1 MMAFVPALP
10 TVATVETIEAGAVR
24 NESAFTPTGSR
35 TCTKAAQCAASHSC
49 SITPERAP
57 GRAHRSVFFLVP
69 GRCRM
74 TTMSY
79 SGIARFAVAGLLGLA
94 ACSIAGDNLPTS
106 IKAPTSA
113 QFQAVGDL
121 TDDTPELGVLKVC
134 KTGNASGE
142 FTLARSQFG
151 SIFQGYIFDHSA
163 TFTLD
168 LDVCRVVAVDNG
180 LDGVWSILT
189 LTETSIGLVSVAGER
204 IDVIPGTTNTIISAL
219 NFTNGDS
226 HAVNSF
232 HGAVITFENFVA
244 PPQVCDFITF
254 GRLVTEV
261 NGQKVVISGNA
272 GGNKPGGGI
281 LGEFHIEANGV
292 DNHVADI
299 DSYEP
304 AGALLDLTN
313 ARIVKGTAKNG
324 VAVELRLWDGGE
336 PGKGTDRVWVKLG
349 NSVLIGGPLG
359 QLIDQGNMQYHDV
372 CRGPGDETLE

>member
-1 MMAFVPALP
+1 M
-10 TVATVETIEAGAVR
+10 
-24 NESAFTPTGSR
+24 
-35 TCTKAAQCAASHSC
+35 K
-49 SITPERAP
+49 
-57 GRAHRSVFFLVP
+57 
-69 GRCRM
+69 
-74 TTMSY
+74 SY
-79 SGIARFAVAGLLGLA
+79 SRITGFAVAGLFAFA
-94 ACSIAGDNLPTS
+94 ACSTVGDNLPTS
-106 IKAPTSA
+106 IKAPGSA
-113 QFQAVGDL
+113 VFQAVGDV
-121 TDDTPELGVLKVC
+121 TNNTPELGVLKVC

-142 FTLARSQFG
+142 FTISRTQNGIPPLL
-151 SIFQGYIFDHSA
+151 GYIRDHLP

-168 LDVCRVVAVDNG
+168 LNVCRVVAVDNG
-180 LDGVWSILT
+180 GDGIWSILR
-189 LTETSIGLVSVAGER
+189 LTETSLGLVSISGQR
-204 IDVIPGTTNTIISAL
+204 IDIFPAGTTNTVISNITVL
-219 NFTNGDS
+219 NGDS

-232 HGAVITFENFVA
+232 HGAVLTFENFVA

-261 NGQKVVISGNA
+261 NGEKVVISGNA

-304 AGALLDLTN
+304 AGALLNLTN

-349 NSVLIGGPLG
+349 NTVLIGGPLG
-359 QLIDQGNMQYHDV
+359 QLIDQGNMQYHNV
-372 CRGPGDETLE
+372 CRGPGDASLD

>member
-1 MMAFVPALP
+1 
-10 TVATVETIEAGAVR
+10 
-24 NESAFTPTGSR
+24 
-35 TCTKAAQCAASHSC
+35 
-49 SITPERAP
+49 
-57 GRAHRSVFFLVP
+57 
-69 GRCRM
+69 M
-74 TTMSY
+74 TTRSY
-79 SGIARFAVAGLLGLA
+79 PAIARFAAAGLVVA
-94 ACSIAGDNLPTS
+94 IACSTVGDNLPTS

-113 QFQAVGDL
+113 SFLAVGDL
-121 TDDTPELGVLKVC
+121 TDNTPELGVLKVC
-134 KTGNASGE
+134 KTGNAGGE
-142 FTLARSQFG
+142 FTLSRTQNGLPPLA
-151 SIFQGYIFDHSA
+151 GYLFDHIP
-163 TFTLD
+163 TFS
-168 LDVCRVVAVDNG
+168 LDVDVCKVVAVDNG
-180 LDGVWSILT
+180 GDGIWSILR
-189 LTETSIGLVSVAGER
+189 LTETSLGLVSLSGQR
-204 IDVIPGTTNTIISAL
+204 IDIFPAGTTNTVISS
-219 NFTNGDS
+219 FTVLNGDA

-232 HGAVITFENFVA
+232 HGAVLTFENFVA

-299 DSYEP
+299 DSYAP

-349 NSVLIGGPLG
+349 NTVLIGGALG
-359 QLIDQGNMQYHDV
+359 QLIDQGNTQYHNV
-372 CRGPGDETLE
+372 CRGPKD